1 MGDGICIEATGWG
14 PLGRGQGFFSAGFET
29 RVLVDAGLA
38 MEGIG
43 ILGLTVGALVLELA
57 IWATDEVVD
66 LVSDNAGEMVLET

>member
-29 RVLVDAGLA
+29 LVLVDAGLA
-38 MEGIG
+38 IG
-43 ILGLTVGALVLELA
+43 ILGLIVGALVLELA

>member
-1 MGDGICIEATGWG
+1 MGDGICIGASRWG
-14 PLGRGQGFFSAGFET
+14 PLDRGQGFFSAGFET

-43 ILGLTVGALVLELA
+43 ILGLIVGALVLELA
-57 IWATDEVVD
+57 IWATNEVD